1 MSYTALA
8 GFILHR
14 RPYRETSFLLDI
26 FSLEWGLVSAVGKGI
41 RGSKNDKKSLLQ
53 PFQALLLGLSGRHEL
68 KNLQQV
74 DALGVSYNLEGHHLF
89 SAMYINELLSR
100 LLAKEIPQPELY
112 HLYQTTLLALSQNA
126 AIEPQLRQFE
136 LSLIADLGYGI
147 DFLYDCNTGQDIE
160 PMAYYSFIQEQGW
173 LRLKQKSADKH
184 CFLGEHIMQISD
196 YVWTPA
202 SLLCAKTISR
212 ITLARLLGNKPLKSR
227 ELFKQNWSTKLAV
240 KLENTSNE

>member
-1 MSYTALA
+1 MSSTVLA

-41 RGSKNDKKSLLQ
+41 RGSKSDKKSLLQ

-74 DALGVSYNLEGHHLF
+74 DALDASYKLEGHYLF

-100 LLAKEIPQPELY
+100 LLAKEIPQAELY
-112 HLYQTTLLALSQNA
+112 CLYQTTLQALSQQE

-136 LSLIADLGYGI
+136 LSLIAELGYGI
-147 DFLYDCNTGQDIE
+147 DFLYDTNSGQEIE
-160 PMAYYSFIQEQGW
+160 PFAYYSFIHEQGW
-173 LRLKQKSADKH
+173 LRLKQQYAGNN
-184 CFLGEHIMQISD
+184 CFLGESIMQISD
-196 YVWTPA
+196 FVWTPA
-202 SLLCAKTISR
+202 SLLCAKYISR
-212 ITLARLLGNKPLKSR
+212 MTLAKLLGDKPLKSR
-227 ELFKQNWSTKLAV
+227 ELFKQTWSTRLPV
-240 KLENTSNE
+240 NVENLINE